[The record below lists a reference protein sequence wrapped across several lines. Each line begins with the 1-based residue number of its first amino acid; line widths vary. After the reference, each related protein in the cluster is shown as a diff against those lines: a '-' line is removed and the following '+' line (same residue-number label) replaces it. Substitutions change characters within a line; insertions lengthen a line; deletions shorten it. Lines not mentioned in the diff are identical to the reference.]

1 MPDVYAAI
9 TEAEPAI
16 VERLADVLELR
27 ASDPQQRS
35 LRQAYLSRLT
45 LAEGAR
51 VLEVGC
57 GTGPIARAL
66 AENRRLQVVGL
77 DPSATMLERARA
89 LSAGIANLDFREGD
103 ARALPFQA
111 AEFDVVLY
119 HTTLCHIPGPEAAL
133 AEAHRVLRPG
143 GQLAI
148 FDADYSTT
156 SVATGP
162 GDPLQGCAEAAV
174 GAIVHDPH
182 IVRRLAALVRRAGF
196 EVRHFSS
203 HAYDGVLDPT
213 YLLTIVDRGAEALVK
228 DGRIGAELG
237 AALRAEARRR
247 ATAGEFFGHIAYASL
262 IGLRQGNGAES
273 NGKNQGTIE

>member
-9 TEAEPAI
+9 TEAEPAV

-27 ASDPQQRS
+27 ANDPQQRA
-35 LRQAYLSRLT
+35 LRLAYLSQLT
-45 LAEGAR
+45 FAEGAR
-51 VLEVGC
+51 VLDIGC
-57 GTGPIARAL
+57 GTGPISRAL
-66 AENRRLQVVGL
+66 AENRRLRVVGL
-77 DPSATMLERARA
+77 DPSSTMLERARA
-89 LSAGIANLDFREGD
+89 LSAGFANLDFQLGD
-103 ARALPFQA
+103 ARTLPFGPC
-111 AEFDVVLY
+111 EFDVVVY
-119 HTTLCHIPGPEAAL
+119 HTTLCHIPGPETAL
-133 AEAHRVLRPG
+133 AEAHRVLRAN

-182 IVRRLAALVRRAGF
+182 IVRRLASLVRTAGF
-196 EVRHFSS
+196 DIRHFRS

-213 YLLTIVDRGAEALVK
+213 YLLTIVDRGADALERA
-228 DGRIGAELG
+228 GRIGGELA

-247 ATAGEFFGHIAYASL
+247 AQAGEFFGHIAYASL
-262 IGLRQGNGAES
+262 IGVRRSG
-273 NGKNQGTIE
+273 

>member
-9 TEAEPAI
+9 TEAEPAV

-27 ASDPQQRS
+27 AGDPQQRS

-45 LAEGAR
+45 LAE
-51 VLEVGC
+51 
-57 GTGPIARAL
+57 
-66 AENRRLQVVGL
+66 NRRLQVVGL
-77 DPSATMLERARA
+77 DPSSTMLERARI
-89 LSAGIANLDFREGD
+89 LSAGIANLDFRDGD

-119 HTTLCHIPGPEAAL
+119 HTTLCHIPGPETAL

-174 GAIVHDPH
+174 AAIVHDPH
-182 IVRRLAALVRRAGF
+182 IVRRLASLVRRAGF

-237 AALRAEARRR
+237 TALRAEARRR
-247 ATAGEFFGHIAYASL
+247 AAAGEFFGHIAYASL
-262 IGLRQGNGAES
+262 IGVRQEA
-273 NGKNQGTIE
+273 KNRGTIE